1 MNEFTVDFP
10 LILLCLVFGSG
21 LLWLLD
27 SLFLAPSRKR
37 RASALQA
44 QYPRWSVE
52 GSPDAERYQSEVAEK
67 AVNLLLLSMP
77 GHFFQSCWWYSCCAP
92 LLSSLSKYRL
102 LRWCPR
108 WRWVTIF

>member
-44 QYPRWSVE
+44 QYPRWSVG
-52 GSPDAERYQSEVAEK
+52 GSSDAERYQSELAEK
-67 AVNLLLLSMP
+67 AAEPTIVEYARSFFSSSTGGVRIALLYCRALSNTV
-77 GHFFQSCWWYSCCAP
+77 FFDGAY
-92 LLSSLSKYRL
+92 
-102 LRWCPR
+102 
-108 WRWVTIF
+108 VGGG